1 MSKYLFKVRKR
12 YSRISNTRIS
22 SVSIAGFEKEFNHR
36 AVFCCCWLWTG
47 ICLLRF
53 NFKNNCLYSNILGEL
68 TIFRNGRKH
77 GESRRLVQ
85 TQAVTNVFPAS
96 YNGKLVLG
104 QDSDDFSVPW
114 GIRDSYR
121 AFQGSITHFMLWEY
135 ALSLNDIK
143 KAYIR
148 KPMVNKAIV
157 TWDQFKTRARGRTVR
172 LKRFSTA
179 RRNNA

>member
-1 MSKYLFKVRKR
+1 MRFKL
-12 YSRISNTRIS
+12 SNN
-22 SVSIAGFEKEFNHR
+22 SV
-36 AVFCCCWLWTG
+36 
-47 ICLLRF
+47 
-53 NFKNNCLYSNILGEL
+53 YSNILGEL
-68 TIFRNGRKH
+68 TIFRNGKKH

-179 RRNNA
+179 RRSNA

>member
-1 MSKYLFKVRKR
+1 M
-12 YSRISNTRIS
+12 
-22 SVSIAGFEKEFNHR
+22 
-36 AVFCCCWLWTG
+36 
-47 ICLLRF
+47 
-53 NFKNNCLYSNILGEL
+53 
-68 TIFRNGRKH
+68 
-77 GESRRLVQ
+77 Q

-121 AFQGSITHFMLWEY
+121 AFQGSITHFTLWEY

-148 KPMVNKAIV
+148 KPMVNRAIV

-179 RRNNA
+179 RRNNS